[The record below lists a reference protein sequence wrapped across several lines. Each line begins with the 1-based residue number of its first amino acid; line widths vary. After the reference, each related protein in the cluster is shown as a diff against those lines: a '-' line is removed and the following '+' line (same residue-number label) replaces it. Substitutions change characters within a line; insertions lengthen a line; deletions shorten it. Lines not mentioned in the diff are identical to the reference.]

1 MSYYP
6 FAYWIQPNSSGSAY
20 ESGSC
25 PMCNAS
31 VKTCGPGPATP
42 CGPCP
47 GAGKPNPTN
56 FSVFASDTS
65 CHLDEPDEN
74 FYDHG
79 LASDT
84 ILRVEH
90 AASLF
95 HRWAGA
101 KNTNPY

>member
-1 MSYYP
+1 MPYFP
-6 FAYWIQPNSSGSAY
+6 FAYWIQPNNSRVY

-25 PMCNAS
+25 PRCNSS
-31 VKTCGPGPATP
+31 VQTCGPTPSAP

-47 GAGKPNPTN
+47 GTGKPNPSN

-79 LASDT
+79 LATNT
-84 ILRVEH
+84 IARLNYVAQQYH
-90 AASLF
+90 QKKQPF
-95 HRWAGA
+95 FIM
-101 KNTNPY
+101 